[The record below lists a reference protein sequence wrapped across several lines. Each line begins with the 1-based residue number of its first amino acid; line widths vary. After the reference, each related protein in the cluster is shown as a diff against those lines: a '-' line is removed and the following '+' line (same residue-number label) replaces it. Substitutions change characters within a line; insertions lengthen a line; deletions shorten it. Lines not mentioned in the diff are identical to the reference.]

1 MATTTELTEKYIRE
15 HASIKDCLKKGLI
28 NYSALS
34 RLVAKEYELEN
45 KMSNE
50 AILVAARRF
59 KDKIKHK
66 PIEDKVLSLF
76 KNSNIEIKNNV
87 VIFTLEKYVYPD
99 SLIDIEKK
107 IKKGKALFFSIEGAK
122 TITLIVQKQ
131 SEGLIEG
138 DFRKYILSK
147 EENLSLVTITSPG
160 IERTPGAVYYISGLF
175 FDNEINI
182 LEFMSC
188 YDDTLIVIDS
198 KDVDKAIR
206 FLNF

>member
-15 HASIKDCLKKGLI
+15 HASIKDCLRKGLI

-34 RLVAKEYELEN
+34 RLIAKEYELGN

-66 PIEDKVLSLF
+66 PIEDKILSLF

-107 IKKGKALFFSIEGAK
+107 IKKAKALFFSIEGAK

-131 SEGLIEG
+131 SESLIDA
-138 DFRKYILSK
+138 DFKKYIVSK

-198 KDVDKAIR
+198 KDVDRAIR